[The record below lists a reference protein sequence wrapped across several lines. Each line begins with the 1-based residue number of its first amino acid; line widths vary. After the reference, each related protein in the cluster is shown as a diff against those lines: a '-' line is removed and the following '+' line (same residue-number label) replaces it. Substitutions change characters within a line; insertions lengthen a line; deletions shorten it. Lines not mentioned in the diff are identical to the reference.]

1 MRGVF
6 KPGYNGSGCS
16 DVHSGIP
23 IGIHDHV
30 AACTGKLETR
40 AKPTMPTPMAGLRGI
55 SRINQDD
62 RHASRLRLVRHELPQ
77 LVKRP
82 TVVMVALSFADF
94 RALSDAIQV
103 LQGNLSLCGCCGR
116 DELLTDPVVD
126 RSHVTCLSAGEPF
139 QKPFGFFRAFALK
152 RTSDFGI
159 VGTEPLDLCGFVRV
173 LIGIHGHTPSAK
185 INAQRPSW
193 RVGNRGRTFELDMQE
208 ERTIASFDQRG
219 TGRGVALKP
228 PFLVVTKRGLKPHAM
243 IEQRQAKGPVPR
255 AEAEDALVIVNRGGL
270 EGRVRSGFDLQ
281 CRTHPRNGP
290 NRQVGRQAKAAAHL
304 HVAGMLHFDFV
315 TRMDSTG
322 HVGNEVAGV
331 CKGYK
336 GRIKFGS
343 LLAGWRKF
351 AGYRSY
357 GVHRGPYI
365 TYEYH
370 RQKSAKAMESVSSSG
385 DESPTLPRAK
395 AQRLL

>member
-1 MRGVF
+1 MRSCVYTMAGWSNMRQRRRSSAIRRVRKPPHFLKESYSGNVLLALKCRSFDTPMRGVF

-94 RALSDAIQV
+94 RALSDAIQI

-159 VGTEPLDLCGFVRV
+159 AGTEP
-173 LIGIHGHTPSAK
+173 
-185 INAQRPSW
+185 
-193 RVGNRGRTFELDMQE
+193 
-208 ERTIASFDQRG
+208 
-219 TGRGVALKP
+219 
-228 PFLVVTKRGLKPHAM
+228 
-243 IEQRQAKGPVPR
+243 
-255 AEAEDALVIVNRGGL
+255 
-270 EGRVRSGFDLQ
+270 
-281 CRTHPRNGP
+281 
-290 NRQVGRQAKAAAHL
+290 
-304 HVAGMLHFDFV
+304 
-315 TRMDSTG
+315 
-322 HVGNEVAGV
+322 
-331 CKGYK
+331 
-336 GRIKFGS
+336 
-343 LLAGWRKF
+343 
-351 AGYRSY
+351 
-357 GVHRGPYI
+357 
-365 TYEYH
+365 
-370 RQKSAKAMESVSSSG
+370 
-385 DESPTLPRAK
+385 
-395 AQRLL
+395 